1 MTKSRHI
8 LPPRKIWNDA
18 ELRSLTRLYP
28 DHTAADIAERLGVSI
43 AVVYVKARSL
53 GLKKSAAFHRSAA
66 SGRLQPG
73 NTTSIATRFKPG
85 QTPANKG
92 VRRPP
97 GWAPGRMADSQFK
110 KGRAAQDAH
119 NYLPIG
125 SERLSKD
132 GYLERKVTDDP
143 ALVPARRWVAVHRL
157 LWIDANGPI
166 PTGHLVEFRDGD
178 KTHIALDNLEL
189 VSRTEHMRRH
199 TVHTL
204 PPELVQVVQL
214 KGALTRRIHHLEKQ
228 REEQD

>member
-8 LPPRKIWNDA
+8 LQPRKVWNDA
-18 ELRSLTRLYP
+18 ELRSLQRLYP
-28 DHTAADIAERLGVSI
+28 DHTAADIAERLGVSLAI
-43 AVVYVKARSL
+43 IYAKAQSL
-53 GLKKSAAFHRSAA
+53 GLKKSAAFKRSPA

-73 NTTSIATRFKPG
+73 STTGAATRFKPG

-97 GWAPGRMADSQFK
+97 GWAPGRMAETQFK

-132 GYLERKVTDDP
+132 GYLERKVTDNP
-143 ALVPARRWVAVHRL
+143 ALVPARRWEFVHRL
-157 LWIDANGPI
+157 LWTAAHGPI
-166 PTGHLVEFRDGD
+166 PADHMVEFRDGD

-189 VSRTEHMRRH
+189 VSRTEHMRRN
-199 TVHTL
+199 TVHNM

-214 KGALTRRIHHLEKQ
+214 KGALSRRIHRLEKQ